1 MALLEERKMV
11 PLDLGAS
18 EGEIEGAGRESRK
31 GQTRLKRGQLILFTE
46 ELAELLDA
54 GLHLQQALGVL
65 AERDGMPSVQAVSTE
80 LSERLREGDSL
91 AVALRVASPS
101 FDDLYTNLVAA
112 GEASGT
118 LAQTLEQL
126 AISETV
132 MYDLRKRFVGALVY
146 PAMMVGACLLLTV
159 VFIVVLVPQLSDL
172 LAKSGQDLPMITKV
186 LVGAGEFL
194 AMWWWVILGGLAGG
208 VGLFRLAI
216 SRPAGQLWWHERQ
229 LGLPL
234 IGPVIEMRSYA
245 GLAEALGNL
254 VSNGVPL
261 MPGLKLMVKATAN
274 RFFRGLLEE
283 VLEDVAAGAP
293 LSKAL
298 RKSGKFPKLLSDMV
312 AVGEQTGRL
321 GRSLHKAAKRYDKEL
336 DVKIKR
342 LTAMIS
348 PVIIVFLAVVVTVVA
363 YSIMT
368 SIFSAVS
375 GIRGA
380 R

>member
-1 MALLEERKMV
+1 VRFVVEDILA
-11 PLDLGAS
+11 
-18 EGEIEGAGRESRK
+18 GEFR
-31 GQTRLKRGQLILFTE
+31 FE

-65 AERDGMPSVQAVSTE
+65 SERDGMPAVQTVSRE
-80 LSERLREGDSL
+80 LSDRLRDGDSF
-91 AVALRVASPS
+91 AVALRAASPS

-118 LAQTLEQL
+118 LGQILEQL
-126 AISETV
+126 AVSQTV
-132 MYDLRKRFVGALVY
+132 MYDLQKRFVGALVY
-146 PAMMVGACLLLTV
+146 PAMMVGACVLLTV

-172 LAKSGQDLPMITKV
+172 LSKSGQELPMITKV
-186 LVGAGEFL
+186 LVGVGEFL
-194 AMWWWVILGGLAGG
+194 AMWWWVILSVIAGA

-216 SRPAGQLWWHERQ
+216 ARPAGRRWWDERQ
-229 LGLPL
+229 LSLPL
-234 IGPVIEMRSYA
+234 IGPVIQMRAYA

-274 RFFRGLLEE
+274 RFFRGLLEA
-283 VLEDVAAGAP
+283 VLEDVGAGVP

-321 GRSLHKAAKRYDKEL
+321 GRSLHKAAKRYDREL

>member
-1 MALLEERKMV
+1 
-11 PLDLGAS
+11 
-18 EGEIEGAGRESRK
+18 
-31 GQTRLKRGQLILFTE
+31 
-46 ELAELLDA
+46 LAELLDA

-65 AERDGMPSVQAVSTE
+65 SERDGMPAVQAVSAE

-91 AVALRVASPS
+91 AVALRAASPS

-118 LAQTLEQL
+118 LAEILEQL
-126 AISETV
+126 AVSQTV
-132 MYDLRKRFVGALVY
+132 MYDLQKRFIGALVY
-146 PAMMVGACLLLTV
+146 PAMMVGACVLLTV

-172 LAKSGQDLPMITKV
+172 LAKSGQELPMITKV
-186 LVGAGEFL
+186 LVGVGEFL
-194 AMWWWVILGGLAGG
+194 AMWWWVILGVVAGG
-208 VGLFRLAI
+208 VGAFKWAV
-216 SRPAGQLWWHERQ
+216 SSPAGKLWWHEKQ
-229 LGLPL
+229 LRLPL

-245 GLAEALGNL
+245 GFTEALGNL

-261 MPGLKLMVKATAN
+261 MPGLKLMVKATSN
-274 RFFRGLLEE
+274 LFFRGLLEE
-283 VLEDVAAGAP
+283 VLEDVASGAP

-312 AVGEQTGRL
+312 TVGEQTGRL

-375 GIRGA
+375 GIRGG
-380 R
+380 